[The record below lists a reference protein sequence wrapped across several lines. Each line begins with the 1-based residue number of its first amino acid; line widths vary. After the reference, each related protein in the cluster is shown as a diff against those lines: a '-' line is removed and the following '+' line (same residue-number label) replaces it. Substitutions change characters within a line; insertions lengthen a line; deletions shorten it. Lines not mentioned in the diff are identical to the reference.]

1 MNFTFRGSVFLLI
14 AAMLMAC
21 TDRGALNR
29 EAEAARTQR
38 LIGTWDARFYID
50 RPLVVGSDAESM
62 KQEVHGQLALLANRS
77 VSQAYPL
84 MESPSAYGAFD
95 VDFTPFG
102 FDARS
107 DDETPVAA
115 AGWLSLDTLEI
126 ILCHEGKPY
135 LRVASFYIPSNDL
148 METCGA
154 HVGSCSK
161 SPGGLP
167 PHRCHGA

>member
-1 MNFTFRGSVFLLI
+1 MTLTVRRFGFCLFLVMQL
-14 AAMLMAC
+14 AC
-21 TDRGALNR
+21 TDRSALDR
-29 EAEAARTQR
+29 QAQTAATRQ

-77 VSQAYPL
+77 VNRAYPI

-115 AGWLSLDTLEI
+115 AGWLSADSLEI
-126 ILCHEGKPY
+126 ILGDPHNDITVRMRG
-135 LRVASFYIPSNDL
+135 RVMNDSI
-148 METCGA
+148 A
-154 HVGSCSK
+154 GSWRVLVSRT
-161 SPGGLP
+161 GGGGG
-167 PHRCHGA
+167 HFVMVRHK